1 VGQEKPLTQ
10 QTDETLVEKCRS
22 KDHYAFAEL
31 VDRYKDKVHW
41 VVRRM
46 VGSSDDEDVTQ
57 EVFVRAY
64 QALPNFRGDSSFST
78 WIYRIARNL
87 CLSELRKRERCG
99 EHLSLSEES
108 EEEVHWLLRESGEN
122 LEEELER
129 RDLSRN
135 VQQLLGELPEYYC
148 TALTLFYLNQAKY
161 EEIAEIMEVPVNT
174 VKTYIYRAKL
184 RLRNRILAES
194 DLAGLACKE
203 SAALGEGREANGLL

>member
-1 VGQEKPLTQ
+1 VGQEQLLAKQ
-10 QTDETLVEKCRS
+10 IEETLVEKCRN

-46 VGSSDDEDVTQ
+46 VGDSDDEDLTQ

-78 WIYRIARNL
+78 WIYKIARNL
-87 CLSELRKRERCG
+87 CLSELRKRERHG

-108 EEEVHWLLRESGEN
+108 EEQVHWLLQEPGQN
-122 LEEELER
+122 LEEDLER
-129 RDLSRN
+129 RDLSSS
-135 VQQLLGELPEYYC
+135 VQQLLEELPEYYR

-161 EEIAEIMEVPVNT
+161 DEIAEIMEVPVNT
-174 VKTYIYRAKL
+174 VKTYIRRAKL
-184 RLRNRILAES
+184 RLRDLLLAES
-194 DLAGLACKE
+194 DLAGPACSGITAFE
-203 SAALGEGREANGLL
+203 REGERN